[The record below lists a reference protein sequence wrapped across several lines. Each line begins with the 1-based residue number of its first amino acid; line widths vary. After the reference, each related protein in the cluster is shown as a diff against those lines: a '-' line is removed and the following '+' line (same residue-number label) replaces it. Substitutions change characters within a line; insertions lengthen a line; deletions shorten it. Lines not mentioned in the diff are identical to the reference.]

1 MKEKKAHGYY
11 KNLQLELLKEPKM
24 LKLNE
29 EDFKNLTGKQ
39 IPQNLKNLINSV
51 AKVGYTVETKD
62 DVKIQI
68 SRELVFIKKD

>member
-1 MKEKKAHGYY
+1 MEEKKAHGYY
-11 KNLQLELLKEPKM
+11 KNLQLELLKGAKM

-51 AKVGYTVETKD
+51 AEVGYAVETKD

>member
-11 KNLQLELLKEPKM
+11 KNLQLELLKGVKM

-39 IPQNLKNLINSV
+39 IPQNLKNLVNSV
-51 AKVGYTVETKD
+51 AEVGYAVETKN